1 MTPKSKHVKVV
12 IRTRPTSSFAQDII
26 TFGEDKKSLH
36 IHIPKNEE
44 WGFINNQQ
52 ENWDFKFDNIMH
64 NSSQEGVY
72 ENCGGPIIKSLLDGY
87 NATIMAYG
95 QTGAGKTFTMTGAS
109 ENYKH
114 RGLIPR
120 AISHLYNEIAQ
131 RSTLSFTV
139 RISYLEV
146 YNEQMIDLL
155 APTTGVSI
163 SDNLTVVEEKNG
175 STHVKGLKIEN
186 ANNEE
191 EALNLL
197 FEGETNR
204 SISEHQLNKG
214 STRSHCI
221 FTVYIESRSHIE
233 SSEKIVTSK
242 LNLVDLAGSERLS
255 KTETKGK
262 SLKEATYINR
272 SLTYL
277 EQVIIALSDKKRD
290 HIPFRQSKMTHVL
303 RDSLGGNC
311 NTLMIANIWG
321 EQEHIEET
329 ISTLRFA
336 TRMMCVATSPEIN
349 IHYDPQALIK
359 KYEREIKELKQELS
373 MHDTLCNRSHIQYEQ
388 FSETQRHDLGRLV
401 RAYIDNEEDELEII
415 NLRQIKEVLSI
426 FRLKYK
432 SLEGE
437 LEGVQQ
443 RALKQV
449 SENPTGSKESSFDPH
464 LDPGLSS
471 GGSRKVAAYDADG
484 DEGVGDVESSGF
496 GIGLAPSGM
505 RYQQGVTN
513 GGTFSVTSG
522 NILPVQSNIQL
533 LNKRDRK
540 LSKKNAVDREIV
552 ELLHEPSLGING
564 YGNTESD
571 LRRRE
576 SGIVIDTTQGI
587 FSGVAGGSIRE
598 RKTGATPLSRADEFE
613 AFKCSKG
620 AELNRILAENK
631 LALREKRRVAKEL
644 AESVNQITQELNELK
659 GSLDQKTDAHIKN
672 SGSEDIIIDEDKYIM
687 LNTQKQLKT
696 KYKEK
701 YDSLHAT
708 RIEVEYCT
716 KITDQSRQKLMSEFE
731 QWYESIYGSQN
742 TDGGGTGVEDVLDI
756 GEKFDIL
763 QMERMSKEDPD
774 SLPYYNARKSTER
787 RSQRVASKR
796 GGISLAPRGGMR
808 VVSAMAN
815 SNPAYTVSQL
825 LDKMTSSD
833 SDFRF
838 MAVND
843 LTVEVTKDYFI
854 LDEGTERKLVTAV
867 LKLIDDKNGEV
878 QNMAVKCLVPLVRK
892 ARESQTQVILE
903 ELCKMLATVEAD
915 NEGLRDIAGIA
926 LKTVIL
932 ELPLDAPF
940 LGGLVR
946 RLIPNMLDQLQRA
959 STSPTPSSDQTLLD
973 IIDILSEIVS
983 RLGFFLSLSADANA
997 RLLQQK
1003 SIQTFYPLLDN
1014 PRPAIRKRVII
1025 AIGSLVL
1032 HLADDLFDSLLKQI
1046 ISDIV
1051 LKSENSS
1058 ASPNLQKLQSLISCS
1073 ATISRASPSRFSPFL
1088 PEILQLVL
1096 KNATLDDTDLR
1107 EQCIQAVESFI
1118 ICNPSSVKQ
1127 QMPEIIKLVLEYIK
1141 YDPNYLVEDDDNEE
1155 IGDEEEDEE
1164 VDDEENY
1171 SDDDDVSW
1179 KVRRSSAKLLSSLI
1193 STCPDLLLKSYSDV
1207 AVGLIRRFSEREESV
1222 RIDIL
1227 NTFITLLQQTLPGKL
1242 PHSTPAHSVSD
1253 MADTDDSPL
1262 LSQLGVLVPR
1272 IVKALTKQL
1281 VGKSIPTRST
1291 GFMVLKQLVLV
1302 LCGGMNECL
1311 GAIIPAIEHSLSNVC
1326 AGVGGGHGST
1336 TNTNLKIEILE
1347 FLKIRAE
1354 AFSVM
1359 AVLIKTLRPFGA
1371 GCISKE
1377 LTFDKK
1383 QAGEGSNLIP
1393 TPPSSNLPF
1402 ISSILKFTL
1411 RCMEATDTSAEVKE
1425 NVISTLGV
1433 LIFQAGD
1440 LIPPTDFS
1448 LKVVP
1453 LIVDRLKSEVTRLVT
1468 IRCITYFVGSP
1479 LAVPPLPTLSE
1490 FIPYLPVI
1498 VSEISDQLRKSHRQL
1513 RIAAVVALDAIVCRF
1528 NCQDM
1533 YGDILNVLHDMLTT
1547 DSDLQVLP
1555 LALSLLISMMRHG
1568 NARATSQL
1576 IQPQVVPAIIRIV
1589 CDTPHLVSG
1598 GASLDLLL
1606 EFWAMLVGNG
1616 ADDQFST
1623 CVEGLF
1629 DRVYSCSSKEAYPI
1643 VSKSIAAL
1651 ATSNTPDAMAL
1662 LQKLMLDVVA
1672 VPGDQNTRYLALLS
1686 IGEIGNRRDLS
1697 QVAPTLHDTLF
1708 GLFDSP
1714 SEDIKTAAAFAVGNI
1729 ASGNLLLYLPMIV
1742 EAVRAATIHQYLP
1755 LLALKEVIE
1764 VSLTTESARS
1774 TMSPFVPTIWQVLF
1788 DKSDTELED
1797 ITRNTV
1803 AECLGLISTADATT
1817 FLPQL
1822 RSLLTS
1828 TKATTRATVVS
1839 AVRYTF
1845 STHRGGRADAYRLLL
1860 APFLVDFLRLVQ
1872 DPDLNV
1878 RRVTIGVLNAA
1889 AHSTP
1894 QLIGHFLPELL
1905 PLLYQETFV
1914 KDSLIHIVEMGPFK
1928 HKIDTG
1934 LDTRKSAFEC
1944 MYTLLD
1950 ACFVNIEV
1958 DAFIQRAIA
1967 GIADPAHEIKLI
1979 SHLMVQRLTVV
1990 APAAISTFLDSIAD
2004 MLKVTLTL
2012 KIKPSAV
2019 KQEIEKHRELM
2030 HTACK
2035 SLVLLAG
2042 VRTRCSG
2049 AYSGMTQD
2057 DMPKFAELLK
2067 ETKTPGAVCYDIFG
2081 SVQIEVA
2088 AATNV
2093 SSVSTSRA

>member
-214 STRSHCI
+214 ST
-221 FTVYIESRSHIE
+221 RSHIE

-552 ELLHEPSLGING
+552 ELLHEPSLGINRP
-564 YGNTESD
+564 
-571 LRRRE
+571 RRRE

-672 SGSEDIIIDEDKYIM
+672 
-687 LNTQKQLKT
+687 N
-696 KYKEK
+696 
-701 YDSLHAT
+701 
-708 RIEVEYCT
+708 
-716 KITDQSRQKLMSEFE
+716 QSRQKLMSEFE

-1207 AVGLIRRFSEREESV
+1207 AVADFTWE
-1222 RIDIL
+1222 
-1227 NTFITLLQQTLPGKL
+1227 TAP
-1242 PHSTPAHSVSD
+1242 PTPAHSVSD

-1347 FLKIRAE
+1347 FLKVLLTNHEPVLFYPHMSRLVP
-1354 AFSVM
+1354 SV
-1359 AVLIKTLRPFGA
+1359 L
-1371 GCISKE
+1371 
-1377 LTFDKK
+1377 
-1383 QAGEGSNLIP
+1383 
-1393 TPPSSNLPF
+1393 
-1402 ISSILKFTL
+1402 
-1411 RCMEATDTSAEVKE
+1411 SAE
-1425 NVISTLGV
+1425 N
-1433 LIFQAGD
+1433 D
-1440 LIPPTDFS
+1440 
-1448 LKVVP
+1448 
-1453 LIVDRLKSEVTRLVT
+1453 
-1468 IRCITYFVGSP
+1468 
-1479 LAVPPLPTLSE
+1479 
-1490 FIPYLPVI
+1490 
-1498 VSEISDQLRKSHRQL
+1498 
-1513 RIAAVVALDAIVCRF
+1513 
-1528 NCQDM
+1528 
-1533 YGDILNVLHDMLTT
+1533 
-1547 DSDLQVLP
+1547 
-1555 LALSLLISMMRHG
+1555 
-1568 NARATSQL
+1568 
-1576 IQPQVVPAIIRIV
+1576 
-1589 CDTPHLVSG
+1589 
-1598 GASLDLLL
+1598 
-1606 EFWAMLVGNG
+1606 
-1616 ADDQFST
+1616 
-1623 CVEGLF
+1623 
-1629 DRVYSCSSKEAYPI
+1629 
-1643 VSKSIAAL
+1643 
-1651 ATSNTPDAMAL
+1651 
-1662 LQKLMLDVVA
+1662 
-1672 VPGDQNTRYLALLS
+1672 
-1686 IGEIGNRRDLS
+1686 
-1697 QVAPTLHDTLF
+1697 
-1708 GLFDSP
+1708 
-1714 SEDIKTAAAFAVGNI
+1714 
-1729 ASGNLLLYLPMIV
+1729 
-1742 EAVRAATIHQYLP
+1742 
-1755 LLALKEVIE
+1755 
-1764 VSLTTESARS
+1764 
-1774 TMSPFVPTIWQVLF
+1774 
-1788 DKSDTELED
+1788 
-1797 ITRNTV
+1797 
-1803 AECLGLISTADATT
+1803 T
-1817 FLPQL
+1817 FL
-1822 RSLLTS
+1822 
-1828 TKATTRATVVS
+1828 
-1839 AVRYTF
+1839 
-1845 STHRGGRADAYRLLL
+1845 
-1860 APFLVDFLRLVQ
+1860 
-1872 DPDLNV
+1872 
-1878 RRVTIGVLNAA
+1878 
-1889 AHSTP
+1889 
-1894 QLIGHFLPELL
+1894 
-1905 PLLYQETFV
+1905 
-1914 KDSLIHIVEMGPFK
+1914 
-1928 HKIDTG
+1928 
-1934 LDTRKSAFEC
+1934 
-1944 MYTLLD
+1944 
-1950 ACFVNIEV
+1950 
-1958 DAFIQRAIA
+1958 
-1967 GIADPAHEIKLI
+1967 
-1979 SHLMVQRLTVV
+1979 
-1990 APAAISTFLDSIAD
+1990 
-2004 MLKVTLTL
+2004 
-2012 KIKPSAV
+2012 
-2019 KQEIEKHRELM
+2019 
-2030 HTACK
+2030 
-2035 SLVLLAG
+2035 
-2042 VRTRCSG
+2042 
-2049 AYSGMTQD
+2049 
-2057 DMPKFAELLK
+2057 
-2067 ETKTPGAVCYDIFG
+2067 
-2081 SVQIEVA
+2081 
-2088 AATNV
+2088 
-2093 SSVSTSRA
+2093 

>member
-1 MTPKSKHVKVV
+1 MTIY
-12 IRTRPTSSFAQDII
+12 IRYSWHSAYPLEFTYPYS
-26 TFGEDKKSLH
+26 
-36 IHIPKNEE
+36 KNEE

-484 DEGVGDVESSGF
+484 DED
-496 GIGLAPSGM
+496 
-505 RYQQGVTN
+505 
-513 GGTFSVTSG
+513 
-522 NILPVQSNIQL
+522 NIQL

-659 GSLDQKTDAHIKN
+659 GSLDQKTDAHIK
-672 SGSEDIIIDEDKYIM
+672 I
-687 LNTQKQLKT
+687 KQLKT

-1311 GAIIPAIEHSLSNVC
+1311 GAIIPAIEHSLQ
-1326 AGVGGGHGST
+1326 
-1336 TNTNLKIEILE
+1336 I
-1347 FLKIRAE
+1347 
-1354 AFSVM
+1354 
-1359 AVLIKTLRPFGA
+1359 
-1371 GCISKE
+1371 
-1377 LTFDKK
+1377 
-1383 QAGEGSNLIP
+1383 
-1393 TPPSSNLPF
+1393 
-1402 ISSILKFTL
+1402 SILKFTL

-1440 LIPPTDFS
+1440 LIPAHRFS

-1797 ITRNTV
+1797 ITRNT
-1803 AECLGLISTADATT
+1803 
-1817 FLPQL
+1817 L

>member
-659 GSLDQKTDAHIKN
+659 GSLDQKTDAHIK
-672 SGSEDIIIDEDKYIM
+672 I
-687 LNTQKQLKT
+687 KQLKT

-763 QMERMSKEDPD
+763 QMERMSKRIQIHC
-774 SLPYYNARKSTER
+774 LTTMHARAQSDVVSDETK
-787 RSQRVASKR
+787 SQRSSCALQRNSCCK
-796 GGISLAPRGGMR
+796 SLSEATTDSTTRQALSFLFPVLTSHGQLQ
-808 VVSAMAN
+808 S
-815 SNPAYTVSQL
+815 AYTVSQL

-973 IIDILSEIVS
+973 IMI
-983 RLGFFLSLSADANA
+983 F
-997 RLLQQK
+997 
-1003 SIQTFYPLLDN
+1003 
-1014 PRPAIRKRVII
+1014 
-1025 AIGSLVL
+1025 L
-1032 HLADDLFDSLLKQI
+1032 HL
-1046 ISDIV
+1046 
-1051 LKSENSS
+1051 
-1058 ASPNLQKLQSLISCS
+1058 PNLQKLQSLISCS

-1347 FLKIRAE
+1347 FLKVLLTNHEPVLFYPHMSRLVPSVLSAENDTFYKIRAE

-1629 DRVYSCSSKEAYPI
+1629 DRVYSCSSKEAYPV